1 MSLACPGDRMR
12 PVCLSV
18 MNKEELVGHDAQ
30 MVMKAEIIY
39 SLSNHM
45 KELDFNGNGQPL
57 SDFK

>member
-1 MSLACPGDRMR
+1 MR